1 MFAWVGHAQ
10 GSCSVL
16 VQWAAVRVHIQP
28 AVPCCHH
35 TTTHACGKKSTAL
48 LSAMQEVPQIY
59 AACGRG
65 PRSTLRMLRPGL
77 SVSEVAVTEVP
88 ARPTAVWTVRRS
100 HDDPYDDLIVIS
112 FADDKATLVLRVGD
126 TVQEVNDSGLEG
138 KTATIGMQ
146 LLANN
151 STLQVHQGG
160 LRHINLDRRIN
171 KWAPPGRRSVTA
183 CALNKEQVWPTCMHH
198 AAGTPSPDAR
208 GARCQLF

>member
-1 MFAWVGHAQ
+1 MCLGRLREELSWQCV
-10 GSCSVL
+10 
-16 VQWAAVRVHIQP
+16 VQ
-28 AVPCCHH
+28 
-35 TTTHACGKKSTAL
+35 
-48 LSAMQEVPQIY
+48 MVPQIF

-88 ARPTAVWTVRRS
+88 AKPTAVWTVRRS

-146 LLANN
+146 LLGNN
-151 STLQVHQGG
+151 STLQVRT
-160 LRHINLDRRIN
+160 LC
-171 KWAPPGRRSVTA
+171 V
-183 CALNKEQVWPTCMHH
+183 
-198 AAGTPSPDAR
+198 
-208 GARCQLF
+208 F

>member
-1 MFAWVGHAQ
+1 M
-10 GSCSVL
+10 
-16 VQWAAVRVHIQP
+16 
-28 AVPCCHH
+28 
-35 TTTHACGKKSTAL
+35 
-48 LSAMQEVPQIY
+48 VPQIF

-88 ARPTAVWTVRRS
+88 AKPTAVWTVRRT
-100 HDDPYDDLIVIS
+100 HDDPHDDLIVIS

-138 KTATIGMQ
+138 KTATLGMQ
-146 LLANN
+146 LLSNN

-160 LRHINLDRRIN
+160 LRHINVDRRIN

-183 CALNKEQVWPTCMHH
+183 CAMNKEQVWP
-198 AAGTPSPDAR
+198 P
-208 GARCQLF
+208 